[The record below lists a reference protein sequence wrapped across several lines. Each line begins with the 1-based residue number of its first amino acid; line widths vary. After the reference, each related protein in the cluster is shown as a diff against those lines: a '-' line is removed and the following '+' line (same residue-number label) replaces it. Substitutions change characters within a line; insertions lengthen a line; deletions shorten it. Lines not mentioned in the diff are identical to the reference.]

1 MTPENAGMFVWVGL
15 KLMTIVGLGIYC
27 VFAFVLVRQE
37 QLMSK
42 VLEAQSEKILSVLS
56 WLHLGASI
64 IVLAFAFLIL

>member
-1 MTPENAGMFVWVGL
+1 MTPENAGSFVWLGL
-15 KLMTIVGLGIYC
+15 KLMTIVGIGIYC

-56 WLHLGASI
+56 WIHLGASI
-64 IVLAFAFLIL
+64 VVLAIAFLIL